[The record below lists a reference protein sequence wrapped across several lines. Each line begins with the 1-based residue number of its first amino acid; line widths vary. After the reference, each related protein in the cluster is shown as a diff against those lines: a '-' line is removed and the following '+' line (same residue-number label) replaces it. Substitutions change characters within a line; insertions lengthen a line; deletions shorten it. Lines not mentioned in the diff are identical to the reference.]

1 MTETPRQLRKTARQ
15 ARISD
20 LLQRAEI
27 RSQVDLANRL
37 ADEGFP
43 CTQGTLSRD
52 LVDVGAIRVRNHAGD
67 LVYALRG
74 AEPERLA
81 GGRVR
86 LSQVAGEFLLSAEA
100 SGNLVVV
107 RTPSGAAQYLAAAL
121 DRVALVEVL
130 GTIAGD
136 DTVLVIARDPNG
148 GAALASK
155 LLRMGARES

>member
-1 MTETPRQLRKTARQ
+1 M
-15 ARISD
+15 
-20 LLQRAEI
+20 
-27 RSQVDLANRL
+27 
-37 ADEGFP
+37 
-43 CTQGTLSRD
+43 
-52 LVDVGAIRVRNHAGD
+52 DVGAIRVRNHAGD